1 MPKDNII
8 EFPNRFQGRE
18 PDRKQILQNR
28 LKELQVENE
37 YLNQDMDFISEQME
51 GNLAEIREILVELQS
66 MIEKELGDSL
76 VEFKSEFG
84 VDISFLADFD
94 PDKPKDK

>member
-1 MPKDNII
+1 
-8 EFPNRFQGRE
+8 
-18 PDRKQILQNR
+18 
-28 LKELQVENE
+28 
-37 YLNQDMDFISEQME
+37 ME
-51 GNLAEIREILVELQS
+51 GNLAEIREILEELHS
-66 MIEKELGDSL
+66 IVEKELGDSL